1 MSIDKRYLILA
12 LLLIVALI
20 FMGCAP
26 GNERWAQDIHPGET
40 AGFWAGL
47 WHGLIIIVTFIISLF
62 NGDVSIYEVNNTGW
76 PYNLGFLLGLC
87 CSIGA
92 PTCSGKKKKKTHRFS
107 DDDCNQIG
115 SNIEESVRTGIK
127 DWLDKNEQKKDE
139 DWEEIARKI
148 EEKVRKSLKDWLN
161 KPC

>member
-1 MSIDKRYLILA
+1 MLINKRYLILA
-12 LLLIVALI
+12 LLLIVVLI

-26 GNERWAQDIHPGET
+26 GNERWNQDVNPGET

-47 WHGLIIIVTFIISLF
+47 WHGLIIIITFIVSLF
-62 NGDVSIYEVNNTGW
+62 TSDVSIYEINNTGW
-76 PYNLGFLLGLC
+76 PYNLGFVLGLL

-92 PTCSGKKKKKTHRFS
+92 STCSGKKKKKARRICE
-107 DDDCNQIG
+107 DDWDRIG

-127 DWLDKNEQKKDE
+127 DWLDKDDVKKDE
-139 DWEEIARKI
+139 EWEEIARKI

-161 KPC
+161 KP